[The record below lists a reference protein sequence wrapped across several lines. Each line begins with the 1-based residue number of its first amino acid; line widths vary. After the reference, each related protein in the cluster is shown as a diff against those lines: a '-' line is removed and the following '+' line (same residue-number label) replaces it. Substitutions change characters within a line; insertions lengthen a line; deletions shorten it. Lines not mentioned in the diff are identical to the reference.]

1 MSVEHWSIERMLAFG
16 KLLSEPQPST
26 WSGFT
31 MPKYPIDAKMQDR
44 LDNDYTYHAPHGDQ
58 LERYHLIRETA
69 HDLAVIIVQNVPVS
83 REQSV
88 ALTLL
93 EQVVME
99 ANAGIARNEK

>member
-1 MSVEHWSIERMLAFG
+1 
-16 KLLSEPQPST
+16 
-26 WSGFT
+26 
-31 MPKYPIDAKMQDR
+31 MPKYPIDEKMRAR
-44 LDNDYTYHAPHGDQ
+44 LDNDYTYHSPKDDQ
-58 LERYHLIRETA
+58 PSRYAIIRENA
-69 HDLAVIIVQNVPVS
+69 KNLAECIVENTPPS